1 MAWLMADIVVSNSK
15 EVSWG
20 GWQVGLSRAMLM
32 ALWGAGGVIFPFL
45 GSGACMYAVCN
56 LSEDGENPVDA
67 GGVNLESHPL
77 NL

>member
-1 MAWLMADIVVSNSK
+1 
-15 EVSWG
+15 
-20 GWQVGLSRAMLM
+20 MLM

-56 LSEDGENPVDA
+56 LSQDGETSRDA
-67 GGVNLESHPL
+67 GGVNLDSHPL